1 MRIVLAVE
9 FCFDA
14 RTEQRIKLHAR
25 LTKKSEQQF
34 FSVKTKFFSVK
45 INMQCWFLS
54 DVAHDCFIHSLWAC
68 ARAQHVR
75 RAWST
80 QHLPISS
87 ENRHQQRRWKTTNF
101 FTTLLHSLL
110 AKRLQIARRRKQ
122 MIFFSS
128 LLTAVGRWNSIGCTF
143 ALCQI
148 RLTLSREKMHETCL
162 TWQISDLCPRFRHLL
177 LIHHRDEVR
186 HGYDSQSHSLPA

>member
-1 MRIVLAVE
+1 MKFMIRASACNTFFELNTGELKRHHQPNNVNKHEDQSSSGMHAKWTKRLHHVFKSLQHRVSHGGNMRIVLAVE

-68 ARAQHVR
+68 TCAQHAGQ
-75 RAWST
+75 AWST
-80 QHLPISS
+80 QHLPISL

-110 AKRLQIARRRKQ
+110 AK
-122 MIFFSS
+122 
-128 LLTAVGRWNSIGCTF
+128 
-143 ALCQI
+143 
-148 RLTLSREKMHETCL
+148 
-162 TWQISDLCPRFRHLL
+162 HL
-177 LIHHRDEVR
+177 
-186 HGYDSQSHSLPA
+186 